1 MPLLGVD
8 QRLVDRT
15 LIKTVVPLA
24 DARPIY
30 VLVGTDGS
38 QDVIKSEI
46 NFKDHDKDN
55 LHYANLA
62 MHRVSP
68 AFLAEV
74 CVPFE
79 VEVLRSLVGM
89 YIALANITFTP
100 VPTEI
105 DHLDESLQN
114 GGVWFKMSK
123 AEGVRDLGTAM
134 KERSD
139 HQDKS
144 GVRQIAAALRGGG
157 LETLGKIIAADLFNG
172 NIDRFNPY
180 FTDKFG
186 QEQQVGDK
194 IPGTDPQKQFAVLL
208 NIGNVL
214 FSMQQ
219 DKSRF
224 VALDPYDRQ
233 GHWRKMNKTI
243 QKLKKNS
250 LSGEDWPGHHLK
262 NNPQETQWRARFAG
276 SDCRRPGNRSGTKK
290 PESCCAQQP
299 AIAQE
304 CRRTDTHR
312 NEYRHQRFEEYL

>member
-1 MPLLGVD
+1 
-8 QRLVDRT
+8 
-15 LIKTVVPLA
+15 VVPLA

-30 VLVGTDGS
+30 LLVGTDGS
-38 QDVIKSEI
+38 QVVIKSEI
-46 NFKDHDKDN
+46 TFKDHDKDN

-134 KERSD
+134 KEQSD

-219 DKSRF
+219 DKSRP
-224 VALDPYDRQ
+224 VGLDPYDRQ

>member
-1 MPLLGVD
+1 
-8 QRLVDRT
+8 LV
-15 LIKTVVPLA
+15 
-24 DARPIY
+24 
-30 VLVGTDGS
+30 
-38 QDVIKSEI
+38 
-46 NFKDHDKDN
+46 
-55 LHYANLA
+55 
-62 MHRVSP
+62 
-68 AFLAEV
+68 
-74 CVPFE
+74 C
-79 VEVLRSLVGM
+79 
-89 YIALANITFTP
+89 IALANITFTP

-243 QKLKKNS
+243 QNLKRIRFPARTGLAITSRTTRKRHSGVHGSRALIAEDLETALGPRNRKVAV
-250 LSGEDWPGHHLK
+250 LSSRRLPRNADARILTGMNTGINDLK
-262 NNPQETQWRARFAG
+262 NTFNQSRLGVIPVVLQDRLNILGW
-276 SDCRRPGNRSGTKK
+276 
-290 PESCCAQQP
+290 
-299 AIAQE
+299 
-304 CRRTDTHR
+304 
-312 NEYRHQRFEEYL
+312 